1 MQNRRDRCIAIR
13 EVNVSSGHLL
23 ARLGKPIPARDS
35 LSSSIGV
42 DRSRLWPSARTFQ
55 AGLQGATPRCSTN
68 LRQGYGLASHSR
80 DANTGAS
87 QDFTGL
93 AAAVHCCSRSERFL
107 WAPDSQGLGSPLRL
121 RVALGLQALQRCS
134 GLLNRRARGST
145 VATHHFPRPNRCCS
159 SAAAGPRR
167 KKRD

>member
-93 AAAVHCCSRSERFL
+93 AAAV
-107 WAPDSQGLGSPLRL
+107 QLRL

-145 VATHHFPRPNRCCS
+145 VAAHHFEGEEVRLKNSGGVASRL
-159 SAAAGPRR
+159 
-167 KKRD
+167 RDAEPLPC